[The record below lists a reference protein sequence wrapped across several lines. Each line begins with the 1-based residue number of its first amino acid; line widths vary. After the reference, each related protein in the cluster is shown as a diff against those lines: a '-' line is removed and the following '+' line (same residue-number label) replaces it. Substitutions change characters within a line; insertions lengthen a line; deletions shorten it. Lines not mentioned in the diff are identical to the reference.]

1 MNFYFNMKSH
11 FNKIIFTICFF
22 ILGLNNAQAQKE
34 IKIDN
39 DALIAVFDSNH
50 VKITECD
57 FAYDEI
63 NKGRFSRITLKSGF
77 VARGRIVG
85 IHKKGVFLVSK
96 DFTSKK
102 MLLGFYPFAEME
114 YFSFGHSYGNFVLK
128 ISAVATVVSTVFIL
142 CVSPQH
148 AAEGLVAGLYTGTY
162 GQPFYAVPYF
172 IVKNIKKTYWNSRKI
187 NNKKN
192 NLYQF
197 MITHPKEIRMA
208 SDFTSLTN
216 PQ

>member
-1 MNFYFNMKSH
+1 MNIYFNMKLH
-11 FNKIIFTICFF
+11 FNKIIFALCFF
-22 ILGLNNAQAQKE
+22 ILGVNNAQAQKE

-39 DALIAVFDSNH
+39 EALIAVFDSIH

-128 ISAVATVVSTVFIL
+128 ISAVATVVSTIFIL
-142 CVSPQH
+142 CVSPKDTE
-148 AAEGLVAGLYTGTY
+148 EGLVAGLYTGTL
-162 GQPFYAVPYF
+162 GQPYYGLPYF
-172 IVKNIKKTYWNSRKI
+172 IVKNIKKTYWSSRKI
-187 NNKKN
+187 NRKKN

-197 MITHPKEIRMA
+197 MLTHPKEIRMA
-208 SDFTSLTN
+208 SDFSNLTN